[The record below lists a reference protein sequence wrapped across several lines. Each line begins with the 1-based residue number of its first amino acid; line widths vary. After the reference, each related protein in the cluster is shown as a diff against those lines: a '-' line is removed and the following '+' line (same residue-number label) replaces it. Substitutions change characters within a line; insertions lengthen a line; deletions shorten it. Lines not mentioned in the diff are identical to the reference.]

1 MAKRPRE
8 WRNRPPVVANRCYSI
23 AISRNHEGRTG
34 EKEVNFVAENKEGFT
49 YFQVAYTTIAYI
61 YLAAAI
67 FILKDDFIKK
77 MQEVMKIKQEQKN
90 VREEIKRQEEKKEEP
105 KEDKEQKKKEDKED
119 DESDGDE
126 PQGSEA

>member
-1 MAKRPRE
+1 MKFSA
-8 WRNRPPVVANRCYSI
+8 VYTMSI
-23 AISRNHEGRTG
+23 YA
-34 EKEVNFVAENKEGFT
+34 FT
-49 YFQVAYTTIAYI
+49 FPMLLEIVYIVINYFTDFTIKYFQVAYTTIAYI

-90 VREEIKRQEEKKEEP
+90 VREEIRRQEEKKEEP
-105 KEDKEQKKKEDKED
+105 KEDKKQKKKEDKED